1 MPRYE
6 LRRYDTESLVG
17 YMFGDLLNHLRF
29 HSEITDM
36 GFHHFRGLWRV
47 NLNFECLY
55 EKT

>member
-6 LRRYDTESLVG
+6 LKRYDMESLVG

-36 GFHHFRGLWRV
+36 GFHHFRGLGRV
-47 NLNFECLY
+47 NLTF
-55 EKT
+55 